1 MARRA
6 TSLWVRLLLAAAA
19 LGLLALG
26 LWKLFDAVGYWVPL
40 GAVAA
45 SVTAYLLIRVVRRQL
60 RLSYLRGKYGDE
72 GIVRKLMDGWVWQG
86 QTVEQLID
94 SLGKPGETD
103 RTVLKTK
110 VKEVWKYG
118 HRGRNRYGVRVT
130 LEDGVVVG
138 WENKA

>member
-1 MARRA
+1 
-6 TSLWVRLLLAAAA
+6 LLLAATA

-26 LWKLFDAVGYWVPL
+26 LWKLLDAVGYWVPL
-40 GAVAA
+40 GVVAAAVA
-45 SVTAYLLIRVVRRQL
+45 VYVLVRVVRRRMRRAHL
-60 RLSYLRGKYGDE
+60 RDKYGDE
-72 GIVRKLMDGWVWQG
+72 ETVRKLMDGWVWQG
-86 QTVEQLID
+86 QTVAQLTD
-94 SLGKPGETD
+94 SLGKPAEVD

-110 VKEVWKYG
+110 IKEVWKYG